1 MTMRPRSFDPEA
13 ATETAVS
20 GLLRREAALEDPAPV
35 VPGVAVSAAGAV
47 EPAFLIA
54 SDLADDL
61 TKAVA
66 HYQCG
71 QSGCEVEIQAAL
83 TALPLDGDGTY
94 ITRGT
99 VVLSEGAFR
108 CDGTFTIPEGAR
120 LVGSGVGT
128 VLYANDDANMLI
140 VMEDRSEIGN
150 LSISSAPGS

>member
-20 GLLRREAALEDPAPV
+20 ELLRRREALQDPLPTS
-35 VPGVAVSAAGAV
+35 VAAVIAAGAT

-94 ITRGT
+94 TTRGT
-99 VVLSEGAFR
+99 VILSEGAFR
-108 CDGTFTIPEGAR
+108 CDAPFTIPEGAR
-120 LVGSGVGT
+120 LIGSGVGT
-128 VLYANDDANMLI
+128 VLYANDDANMEI
-140 VMEDRSEIGN
+140 NMDDRAESGN

>member
-20 GLLRREAALEDPAPV
+20 DLLRRFDPLKDPAPTR
-35 VPGVAVSAAGAV
+35 PAAAVTAGAV

-54 SDLADDL
+54 SDLADEV

-71 QSGCEVEIQAAL
+71 QSACEVEIQDAL
-83 TALPLDGDGTY
+83 NDLPVDGDGTY

-108 CDGTFTIPEGAR
+108 CDGSFTIPEGAR
-120 LVGSGVGT
+120 LIGSGVGT
-128 VLYANDDANMLI
+128 VLYDNDAGTMQI
-140 VMEDRSEIGN
+140 IMEDRSEIGN
-150 LSISSAPGS
+150 LSISSDPGG

>member
-1 MTMRPRSFDPEA
+1 MRPRSFDPEA

-20 GLLRREAALEDPAPV
+20 DLLRRFEALQDPLPTS
-35 VPGVAVSAAGAV
+35 VAAVIAAAAG

-54 SDLADDL
+54 SDLSDDL

-66 HYQCG
+66 HFQCG

-83 TALPLDGDGTY
+83 TALPVDGDGTY

-108 CDGTFTIPEGAR
+108 CDAPFTIPEGAR
-120 LVGSGVGT
+120 LIGSGVGT
-128 VLYANDDANMLI
+128 VLYANDDDNMEI
-140 VMEDRSEIGN
+140 NMEDRSEIGN
-150 LSISSAPGS
+150 MSISSAPGS

>member
-1 MTMRPRSFDPEA
+1 MTMRPRSFDDDA
-13 ATETAVS
+13 ATVSAVS
-20 GLLRREAALEDPAPV
+20 DLLRRFEALEDPLPTS
-35 VPGVAVSAAGAV
+35 VAAVIAATAG

-71 QSGCEVEIQAAL
+71 QSGCEVEIGAAL
-83 TALPLDGDGTY
+83 NALPVDGDGTY

-108 CDGTFTIPEGAR
+108 CDAPFTIPEGAR
-120 LVGSGVGT
+120 LIGSGVGT
-128 VLYANDDANMLI
+128 VLYANDDDNMEI
-140 VMEDRSEIGN
+140 NMEDRSEIGN
-150 LSISSAPGS
+150 MSISSAPGS